1 MRQLGWRE
9 LEHQPGDCDPRNEE
23 AEGGLVAPLEA
34 DDDRRQQHETAGPE
48 AHMREQRVIA
58 WRRAMRLL
66 IPDELHCEI
75 AAKRLL
81 EEETVRG
88 DADRD
93 QPREHDQ
100 ERERQAVDGMH

>member
-23 AEGGLVAPLEA
+23 AECGLVASLEA
-34 DDDRRQQHETAGPE
+34 DDDGRQQHEAAGPE

-58 WRRAMRLL
+58 WRCAMPLL
-66 IPDELHCEI
+66 VADELHREI

-81 EEETVRG
+81 EEKTLRG
-88 DADRD
+88 DADRY

-100 ERERQAVDGMH
+100 